1 MNPDKL
7 EVYSEH
13 SVPAPPPEAS
23 HAPPWTL
30 RDLGLLFGLGAL
42 AVAVAYVA
50 VMVSYGAIGP
60 SMGWHVPPKDLQET
74 TYLSLALQ
82 SVFYALLFAG
92 VYALV
97 ALRKRLPFW
106 QALKWQTPTPLQA
119 LGYFAVGAILSVA
132 VQFAP
137 TIFPDRSDFPLSQL
151 FSSPAI
157 AYAVGAFAVLVAPLM
172 EELIFRG
179 VLFAI
184 FEDQAGP
191 IFAVIAT
198 AALFTGLHIAEY
210 RGAWNHLFLLLIV
223 GLVFSLAR
231 GLTGSLAPSVI
242 LHTAY
247 NLCQLVV
254 LYFSTEHFQVM
265 QTVVFSAAYFSAGP
279 CPVPCFHSSL
289 W

>member
-1 MNPDKL
+1 MNPEKL
-7 EVYSEH
+7 EGYSE
-13 SVPAPPPEAS
+13 PALAPPPDAFQP
-23 HAPPWTL
+23 PPWGL
-30 RDLGLLFGLGAL
+30 RDLGLFFGLGGL
-42 AVAVAYVA
+42 AVAIAYVS
-50 VMVSYGAIGP
+50 VMVSYGAIAP

-82 SVFYALLFAG
+82 SVFYALLLAG

-106 QALKWQTPTPLQA
+106 RALKWRTPSPLRA
-119 LGYFAVGAILSVA
+119 LGYFALGTVLSVA

-151 FSSPAI
+151 FTSPSI
-157 AYAVGAFAVLVAPLM
+157 AYVVGAFAVLVAPLM

-198 AALFTGLHIAEY
+198 AALFTGLHIPEY

-265 QTVVFSAAYFSAGP
+265 QTFVILVAKSSAGS
-279 CPVPCFHSSL
+279 CPVPCFPSAA